1 MKKHMLLTKKS
12 LRFSGNIRPSLSRKS
27 KKRLSK
33 KKIEAAVQ
41 ERLNSE
47 ASSET
52 SEETQT
58 EEEVVEEAIENAEV
72 EEEALANNN
81 GSTTEES
88 LSIREKFAKAFSED
102 NVTIQY

>member
-1 MKKHMLLTKKS
+1 M
-12 LRFSGNIRPSLSRKS
+12 
-27 KKRLSK
+27 
-33 KKIEAAVQ
+33 
-41 ERLNSE
+41 NSE